1 MIIRDGRAFWTTAPG
16 EDLSYWLRGY
26 AVTGYGTPR
35 ETLIHAKDTFQDIHR
50 IFDGDIVVL
59 EKLAESCI
67 LGEAYHNA
75 ALVYNGN
82 GRTDAIPNAKTYFR
96 ELRKLIK
103 RYEYNGFKFEKCDA
117 DLIAA
122 IFNEG

>member
-26 AVTGYGTPR
+26 AVTGYDTAK

-67 LGEAYHNA
+67 LGEAYYNA
-75 ALVYNGN
+75 VLVYNGN
-82 GRTDAIPNAKTYFR
+82 GSTDAIPNAKTYFR

-103 RYEYNGFKFEKCDA
+103 RYEYNGFKFEKWDA

-122 IFNEG
+122 IFKEG